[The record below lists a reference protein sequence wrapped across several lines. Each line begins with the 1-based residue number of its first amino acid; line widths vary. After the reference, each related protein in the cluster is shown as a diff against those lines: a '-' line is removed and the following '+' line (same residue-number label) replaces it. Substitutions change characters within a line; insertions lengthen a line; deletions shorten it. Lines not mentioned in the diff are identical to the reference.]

1 MSDNKEP
8 PKKPTKHNWV
18 KFNEW
23 VNKKE
28 TGINSEIF
36 QRYFKYQSRSDML
49 KNLYRINDKYKSN
62 DSVNVIKSGLSQLK
76 NEIIYISKEE
86 KEIEKPNEIINIVEE
101 ILEVNKQNQQGQGL
115 KILTPEQILSRVS
128 IIKAGNNSQK
138 PINEIWQLLYSL
150 YRSKKITK
158 TIYNNLINTI

>member
-1 MSDNKEP
+1 
-8 PKKPTKHNWV
+8 
-18 KFNEW
+18 
-23 VNKKE
+23 
-28 TGINSEIF
+28 
-36 QRYFKYQSRSDML
+36 ML
-49 KNLYRINDKYKSN
+49 KDLYRTNDKYKN
-62 DSVNVIKSGLSQLK
+62 KGLVHVIKSGLIDVK
-76 NEIIYISKEE
+76 NEIKNISEE
-86 KEIEKPNEIINIVEE
+86 KKEIEKPNEIINIVEE

-158 TIYNNLINTI
+158 TIYNNFIIII